1 MADEMGVGEKH
12 RENTVARLVD
22 SHCHIDM
29 AQFDAD
35 RDEVVAR
42 ARAAGVVEMLLV
54 GGVDESAGHRRG
66 LAVAE
71 RLGLPATAGVHPH
84 EARIA
89 DEAVYDEL
97 RGLAREG
104 RIVAIGEIGLD
115 FHYDHSPR
123 DAQREAFRRQ
133 IRLAREVGLPIVV
146 HTREA
151 DGETADI
158 LEQEG
163 AAEAGGVVHCF
174 TGGLDLARRALDLGF
189 LISFSGIV
197 AFPRAEVIQQ
207 VAREVPDD
215 RLLIET
221 DAPFLA
227 PPPHRGKRNEP
238 AFVVDVARK
247 VAALRGATAE
257 ALGSLAQRN
266 YERLFRRAAG
276 GRRV

>member
-1 MADEMGVGEKH
+1 M
-12 RENTVARLVD
+12 RTSTSLTLVD

-29 AQFDAD
+29 PDFDAD
-35 RDEVVAR
+35 REAVVAR
-42 ARAAGVVEMLLV
+42 ARVAGLAEMLIV
-54 GGVDESAGHRRG
+54 GGFDGGGGHLRA

-71 RLGLPATAGVHPH
+71 AFGFPATAGVHPH
-84 EARIA
+84 EARLA
-89 DEAVYDEL
+89 DESVYDEM
-97 RGLAREG
+97 RGLARDG
-104 RIVAIGEIGLD
+104 RIVAVGEIGLD

-123 DAQREAFRRQ
+123 PAQGEAFRRQ

-151 DGETADI
+151 DAETADI
-158 LEQEG
+158 LEEEG
-163 AAEAGGVVHCF
+163 AAEVGGVLHCF
-174 TGGLDLARRALDLGF
+174 TGGHELARRALALGF

-197 AFPRAEVIQQ
+197 AFPRAGVIQQ

-238 AFVVDVARK
+238 AFVIEVARK
-247 VAALRGATAE
+247 VAFLRGSTAE
-257 ALGSLAQRN
+257 AVGALAQRN
-266 YERLFRRAAG
+266 YARLFRPN
-276 GRRV
+276 V